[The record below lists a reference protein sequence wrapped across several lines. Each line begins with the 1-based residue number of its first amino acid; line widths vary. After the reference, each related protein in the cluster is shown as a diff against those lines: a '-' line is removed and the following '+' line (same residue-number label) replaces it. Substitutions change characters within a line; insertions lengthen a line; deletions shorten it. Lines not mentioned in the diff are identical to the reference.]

1 MATDKALP
9 GILGT
14 AQNRT
19 GHVARALAAQSRGVA
34 ALGGSTPGWTSPA
47 AKKFQKECAAAAR
60 QLAAQ
65 ARTIE
70 ALEGTLGAAKKA
82 AELRIH
88 QEWLAEQAAA
98 KRAAEQA
105 AAAKRAAEQADKG
118 K

>member
-19 GHVARALAAQSRGVA
+19 GHVARALAAQSRGVS

-47 AKKFQKECAAAAR
+47 AKKFQRECAVAAR
-60 QLAAQ
+60 QLTAQ
-65 ARTIE
+65 AQAIE
-70 ALEGTLGAAKKA
+70 ALEGTIGAAKTA
-82 AELRIH
+82 AEQRIH
-88 QEWLAEQAAA
+88 QEWLADQAAA

-105 AAAKRAAEQADKG
+105 AAAKRAAAQADKG